1 VEAATVYADDQ
12 KSLGRDTPVAVL
24 DQALRRMKWEPEIT
38 PAMERY
44 LSDQAK
50 DLVAGTIEG
59 RIKAVPDI
67 GKALNTELLRKA
79 AQGR

>member
-1 VEAATVYADDQ
+1 M
-12 KSLGRDTPVAVL
+12 AVL

-38 PAMERY
+38 PVMERY
-44 LSDQAK
+44 LRDQAK

-79 AQGR
+79 SQGR